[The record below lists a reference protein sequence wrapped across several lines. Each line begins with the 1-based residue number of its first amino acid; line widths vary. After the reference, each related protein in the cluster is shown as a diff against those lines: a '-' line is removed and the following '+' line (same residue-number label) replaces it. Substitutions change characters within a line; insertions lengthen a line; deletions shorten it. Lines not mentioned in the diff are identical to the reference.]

1 MVLNEPP
8 SGLNISLQILKDVN
22 KCMICQKNKN
32 NKGNGKLTSTEKGRG
47 SITNCSSCL
56 KNYLLEGIVW
66 TKENYRVNT
75 CYPRCVRSSE
85 RFEKKIEITQ
95 IEDLNDELGPSTSFT
110 ENRPK
115 WRRVSDSNFTLPS
128 EKLCIIWN
136 LIKSKGDTQILR
148 ISEAR
153 RASLFLSAI
162 TLTRMKSLIGAYC
175 LEVLKMLLQLI
186 LCIIRT
192 VCQIIWEMLNVK

>member
-1 MVLNEPP
+1 MENLQVLKKE
-8 SGLNISLQILKDVN
+8 GEVLLIAQVVWK
-22 KCMICQKNKN
+22 MICWKVSCEQKK
-32 NKGNGKLTSTEKGRG
+32 
-47 SITNCSSCL
+47 
-56 KNYLLEGIVW
+56 
-66 TKENYRVNT
+66 NYRVNT
-75 CYPRCVRSSE
+75 CYPCCVRSSE

-115 WRRVSDSNFTLPS
+115 WRRVSDANFTLPS

-162 TLTRMKSLIGAYC
+162 TLTRMKSLIGVYC